1 MSELTAFT
9 AEELE
14 TLQHRID
21 DPDWDISQQA
31 DVYEMLPRLLELA
44 KNSMMTV
51 CAYCGQESPRDAAA
65 ILDHI
70 MSCEKRPEKTFL
82 NKAFEVE
89 ADLRDRL
96 TAAEQ
101 ERDGLREA
109 VVRYEDILSEMMDNP
124 DFKLSDYGHER
135 VEAALSKGAQ
145 S

>member
-51 CAYCGQESPRDAAA
+51 CAYCGQESPREPAA

-82 NKAFEVE
+82 EKAFEVE
-89 ADLRDRL
+89 SELHARL
-96 TAAEQ
+96 AALEKF
-101 ERDGLREA
+101 RA
-109 VVRYEDILSEMMDNP
+109 DILAA
-124 DFKLSDYGHER
+124 
-135 VEAALSKGAQ
+135 AALNVNVVAKMEYIQMVIDEQKGA
-145 S
+145 